1 MHTALGF
8 YVLAMVVTCT
18 ILLLICWA
26 HGGYRVEIEAG
37 RSDPADLEFAD
48 SSSRKAISYQIG
60 LQFREAGRPF
70 GGFPA
75 KRRVYFV
82 EGRAVWVRSRSAYW
96 CD

>member
-18 ILLLICWA
+18 IFLLICWA

-37 RSDPADLEFAD
+37 RSRPADLEFAD
-48 SSSRKAISYQIG
+48 SSSRKAISSQVG
-60 LQFREAGRPF
+60 QQFRRARGSVGVLPT
-70 GGFPA
+70 
-75 KRRVYFV
+75 KRRVKFV
-82 EGRAVWVRSRSAYW
+82 EGRAVGVRSRSAYW